1 MAFGAVAFEVL
12 CVHEF
17 GVVLKSGTNDP
28 GLLQIAGRGT
38 VDDAVQTVAAARI
51 CSITVR

>member
-1 MAFGAVAFEVL
+1 VAFGAVAFEVL
-12 CVHEF
+12 CVHDS
-17 GVVLKSGTNDP
+17 GNVLRYGAGDP
-28 GLLQIAGRGT
+28 RLLQIAGRGT